1 MKWIA
6 PNACVFCGM
15 RLPEDDVPICRGCHS
30 DLPCATRSL
39 VLPDAPLTFMLA
51 PLEYR
56 FPVDA
61 AIKAWKFRRRLDYTP
76 AFVAVLIEALAA
88 LPERPDALLPVPL
101 HWHRQAL
108 RGFNQADELAVP
120 LARSLGIPVLRNVRR
135 VRHTP
140 PQSELGAGERRKN
153 LNAAFR
159 LCDRIRA
166 RHVLL
171 VDDVVTTGATSME
184 LARAALRAGAEKVSV
199 LAVAR
204 SVMD

>member
-1 MKWIA
+1 MKWFA

-15 RLPEDDVPICRGCHS
+15 CLPEPDVPICSGCYS
-30 DLPCATRSL
+30 DLPCAPRSL
-39 VLPDAPLTFMLA
+39 ALPEAPLTFMIA

-61 AIKAWKFRRRLDYTP
+61 AIKAWKFRRRLEYTP
-76 AFVAVLIEALAA
+76 AFVALLIEALAA

-108 RGFNQADELAVP
+108 RGFNQAEELAAP
-120 LARSLGIPVLRNVRR
+120 LKRSLGIPVLRNVRR

-140 PQSELGAGERRKN
+140 PQSELGADERRKN
-153 LNAAFR
+153 LSAAFR
-159 LCDRIRA
+159 LRGRIRA

-171 VDDVVTTGATSME
+171 VDDVVTTGATSMQV
-184 LARAALRAGAEKVSV
+184 AKVALQAGADRVSV
-199 LAVAR
+199 LAIAR
-204 SVMD
+204 TIL